1 MKLALRLFSRFSSVF
16 LVLAAASCGRSPSE
30 PSASTSF
37 LAGTWSGTVTIQV
50 NPNAPGASPPT
61 SGATT
66 WTFEVVPQTNLETFT
81 TTIRS
86 EHSWLP
92 ITTIA
97 STALAPGNT
106 PPVHISTQGNYDS
119 PRGCRG
125 TFGSAG
131 TAQATR
137 IEADFTGVDCQLMTF
152 TGNVVL
158 TKQ

>member
-1 MKLALRLFSRFSSVF
+1 MKQALRRFYRVSAVF
-16 LVLAAASCGRSPSE
+16 LMLAATSCGRSPSE
-30 PSASTSF
+30 PSAPSSF
-37 LAGTWSGTVTIQV
+37 LAGTWSGSVTIQV
-50 NPNAPGASPPT
+50 SPNAPGASPPT
-61 SGATT
+61 SGATI
-66 WTFEVVPQTNLETFT
+66 WSFEVVPQTNLETFR

-86 EHSWLP
+86 QHAWLP

-97 STALAPGNT
+97 STVLAPGNT

-119 PRGCRG
+119 PRGCQG

-152 TGNVVL
+152 TGSVVL